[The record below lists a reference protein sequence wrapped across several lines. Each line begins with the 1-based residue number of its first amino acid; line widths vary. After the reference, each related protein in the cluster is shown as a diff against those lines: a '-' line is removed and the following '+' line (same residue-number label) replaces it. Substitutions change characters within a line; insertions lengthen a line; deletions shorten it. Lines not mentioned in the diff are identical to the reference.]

1 MIRIQNDK
9 IPDEMSYSIICKH
22 VNIGLRIHF
31 LFFLA
36 YVFHIF
42 EKDLLS
48 GTMHIQN
55 FRRYR
60 TDMIPREIPTDNLPF
75 LIKSLYNKIVDANEY
90 IIPSR
95 EDILLLRAVY
105 ALERKYTRSGLIPW
119 QRIIPNSRDTV
130 IARYMAADPGKS
142 VEDIEKIISK
152 YEDIRC
158 YSDLF

>member
-1 MIRIQNDK
+1 MIKIQKNE
-9 IPDEMSYSIICKH
+9 IPDKTCYSIICDH
-22 VNIGLRIHF
+22 VNVGLRIHF

-36 YVFHIF
+36 YIFHIF
-42 EKDLLS
+42 EEDLLS
-48 GTMHIQN
+48 GTIHIQN
-55 FRRYR
+55 YRRYR
-60 TDMIPREIPTDNLPF
+60 NDMIPREIPTDKLPF
-75 LIKSLYNKIVDANEY
+75 LFKSLYNKIVDANEY

-119 QRIIPNSRDTV
+119 ERRIPNSRDTV
-130 IARYMAADPGKS
+130 IARYMAVNPGKS
-142 VEDIEKIISK
+142 VEDIEKAISK